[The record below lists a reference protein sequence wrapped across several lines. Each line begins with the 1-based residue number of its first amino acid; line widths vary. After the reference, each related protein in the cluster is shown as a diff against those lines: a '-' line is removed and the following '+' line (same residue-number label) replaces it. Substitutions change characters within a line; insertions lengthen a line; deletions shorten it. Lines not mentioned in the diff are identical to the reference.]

1 MSTTRNSEKNIAV
14 LGTEP
19 RQEICPFI
27 MYIALL
33 KATPELTHLKPRA
46 QTFVVDTTRAWDF

>member
-46 QTFVVDTTRAWDF
+46 QTFVVDTTRA